1 MKMKRLQILIT
12 ISALLIAAIHSIWP
26 NIKIDAITLALIVI
40 AILPWLAPI
49 LKSLELPGGWKIE
62 YKDLKNTEEKVERAG
77 LLASKSAIDKTSQYS
92 FQVVAEDAPNLALAG
107 LRIEIEKRLNNIAE
121 SNKLTSYRKSVGQ
134 LLRELSEKQMLTS
147 EERSVL
153 SDLIG
158 LLNRA
163 VHGGEVDPR
172 AAQWAID
179 VGPRILKGLDERLK
193 R

>member
-1 MKMKRLQILIT
+1 MKILQIIIT
-12 ISALLIAAIHSIWP
+12 LCALLIAAIHSIWP
-26 NIKIDAITLALIVI
+26 NLKIDAITLALIVI

-62 YKDLKNTEEKVERAG
+62 FKDLKNTEEKAEKVG
-77 LLASKSAIDKTSQYS
+77 LLASRSAIEITPQYS
-92 FQVVAEDAPNLALAG
+92 FLLVAEDDPKLALAG
-107 LRIEIEKRLNNIAE
+107 LRIEIEERLNKIAKA
-121 SNKLTSYRKSVGQ
+121 NKLISHRKSVGQ
-134 LLRELSEKQMLTS
+134 LLRGLSEKELLTH

-153 SDLIG
+153 SDLVG

>member
-1 MKMKRLQILIT
+1 MKRLQILIT